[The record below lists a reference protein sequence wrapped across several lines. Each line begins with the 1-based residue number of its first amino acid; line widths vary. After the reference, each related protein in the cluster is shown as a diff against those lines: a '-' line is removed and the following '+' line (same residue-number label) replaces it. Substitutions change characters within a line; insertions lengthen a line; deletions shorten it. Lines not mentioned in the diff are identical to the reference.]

1 MREDLAGLVTETPM
15 TDSLTRRIEGK
26 TFSAHT
32 ARQFNGQIAYST
44 PTARRVQ
51 AIQAW
56 RGLTKSSFPKNN

>member
-1 MREDLAGLVTETPM
+1 M

-32 ARQFNGQIAYST
+32 ARQFNGQIDYST